1 MLVEFDKLKRVSLAS
16 PRPSSYT
23 FADCLITF
31 YPLQDFQEHQN
42 EIHAKLIAI
51 MGDRL
56 AIHIATFKVRL
67 QPELLIPQDDPNL
80 NGFFISFF
88 YLIRRRS
95 TGKPRLPRL
104 ESPAT
109 TSSSSLRRLLS
120 CTRSCRSI
128 CPNRRSR

>member
-1 MLVEFDKLKRVSLAS
+1 MLVEFDKLKRVSLTS

-56 AIHIATFKVRL
+56 AIHITTFKVRL

-80 NGFFISFF
+80 NGL
-88 YLIRRRS
+88 LIKYKNRRRS